1 MTTTTTTTM
10 TCKPIPE
17 ARRAAYAR
25 KVFGTA
31 FPFLVEPTIYSFASM
46 LSPDYKG
53 GMWLFN
59 GLCPSGFFMQPDTDD
74 RFRVVSPNGWEGTM
88 SAEGFGVAV
97 CLFAYSHLSF
107 RQDRIAEICT
117 EQYHQLREYALD
129 HAEAGAIL
137 AACD

>member
-1 MTTTTTTTM
+1 MTTTTM
-10 TCKPIPE
+10 ICKPIPE

-25 KVFGTA
+25 KVFGNA
-31 FPFLVEPTIYSFASM
+31 YPFVVEPAIFAMASM

-59 GLCPSGFFMQPDTDD
+59 GLCPSGFFMQPDTEDQ
-74 RFRVVSPNGWEGTM
+74 FMVISPNGYEGAM
-88 SAEGFGVAV
+88 SPEALGITA

-107 RQDRIAEICT
+107 REDRVGEICT
-117 EQYHQLREYALD
+117 DQYHQLREYALD